1 MKLIESKKGIR
12 LATGIVSGVLLG
24 LLTSNIALWFSIGIA
39 LGAALEYSKNSWC
52 IYQEYKIDHQPKNE
66 HFEIN

>member
-24 LLTSNIALWFSIGIA
+24 LLTSNIALWLSIGID
-39 LGAALEYSKNSWC
+39 LGAALEYSKNS
-52 IYQEYKIDHQPKNE
+52 
-66 HFEIN
+66 